1 MPNPYAKQRSVANPY
16 AIYHSGFA
24 NGKTAIL
31 KLWKSP
37 ENTAK
42 DRYAR
47 AFCAVQSDMTFGSW
61 ELGDVYVKDIPR
73 DIIEGID
80 ILKEVDSFGTPAKPK
95 RTWMDSFYDHEAED

>member
-80 ILKEVDSFGTPAKPK
+80 ILKEVDSFKK
-95 RTWMDSFYDHEAED
+95 